1 METLILIV
9 YLVLLGYNINIL
21 WICIGFTK
29 VKTFSYKKIPPKTK
43 FSIIVPFRNENKNLP
58 NLLASFEKLNYPSHL
73 FEVILV
79 DDQSDVKFEL
89 IKSRYSIS
97 LIETIRK
104 FNSPK
109 KDAINAAITIAKN
122 NWIITTDA
130 DCTVNKNWLTTYD
143 AFIQKNSPK
152 MVVSGVLFNPVE
164 SFLQNFQ
171 YLDLLSLQGVTI
183 GSFGNDQAFMCN
195 GANFCYQKS
204 FFNKLKGFDGNE
216 EIASGDDVFLLQK
229 GVKRDSKNIYFLKNK
244 LATVYTKPEPTL
256 RKVFNQRVRWA
267 SKTGNYESI
276 YSKQLGLF
284 VFLMNLSLILLLF
297 GYFFLDFSVK
307 LMIMVFSIKFLID
320 YILFRI
326 SAQYFE
332 KPLKYLTLSVFLYA
346 FFSSFVAIYSLF
358 GQYHWKGRKF
368 MK

>member
-1 METLILIV
+1 M
-9 YLVLLGYNINIL
+9 
-21 WICIGFTK
+21 
-29 VKTFSYKKIPPKTK
+29 
-43 FSIIVPFRNENKNLP
+43 
-58 NLLASFEKLNYPSHL
+58 
-73 FEVILV
+73 
-79 DDQSDVKFEL
+79 
-89 IKSRYSIS
+89 
-97 LIETIRK
+97 
-104 FNSPK
+104 
-109 KDAINAAITIAKN
+109 
-122 NWIITTDA
+122 TTDA